1 MHIAQGPFPNIKIRS
16 TVYPLE
22 PNKFNTRVNFRP
34 FWESLD
40 NNYISS
46 SKWIQIWKKN
56 QRQKLVFPFWSK
68 LEPLAVRVK

>member
-16 TVYPLE
+16 TIYPLE

-46 SKWIQIWKKN
+46 SKWIQIWKK
-56 QRQKLVFPFWSK
+56 KPMSK
-68 LEPLAVRVK
+68 ISVPILIKIGTVSC